1 MTQHCHQDGEAPE
14 ENERVAA
21 KGGGGR
27 VRVERWETLL
37 WLAVLEMEG

>member
-1 MTQHCHQDGEAPE
+1 MGNTAVVGCVRD
-14 ENERVAA
+14 
-21 KGGGGR
+21 GR